1 MNCEQVK
8 PALTEYLLE
17 ESSAEERK
25 EIARHLQSC
34 DRCSQEMA
42 ELKQTM
48 ALLVRGE
55 ASEEIPRRIRLAAE
69 STVVPDGRSV
79 RWGAPTGPWEA
90 FWRYPAGMAFAGA
103 GLLCLAVVLLS
114 LFRTTISYQSGNFQ
128 IAFGSTAV
136 SSGAP
141 AVGATTTLA
150 VVHPLD
156 RDQVLQ
162 LIADAMAAGQ
172 AEQQRKSVLLAK
184 DVTQQ
189 MEQRWQRDLREMAG
203 IMHIFQAA
211 QTMMWKDQVQN
222 QQLVST
228 LMQQNGMAAPARP

>member
-25 EIARHLQSC
+25 EMDRHLQSC
-34 DRCSQEMA
+34 DSCSQEMA

-55 ASEEIPRRIRLAAE
+55 VSEEIPRRIRLAAE
-69 STVVPDGRSV
+69 PTG
-79 RWGAPTGPWEA
+79 RWGG
-90 FWRYPAGMAFAGA
+90 FWRYPARIAFAGA
-103 GLLCLAVVLLS
+103 GFLCLAVALLS

-128 IAFGSTAV
+128 IAFGAPAV

-141 AVGATTTLA
+141 AVGATAAAA
-150 VVHPLD
+150 VAHPLD

-172 AEQQRKSVLLAK
+172 AEQQRKSGLLAK
-184 DVTQQ
+184 EVTQQ
-189 MEQRWQRDLREMAG
+189 MEQRWQRDLLEMAG
-203 IMHIFQAA
+203 SLRIFQSA
-211 QTMMWKDQVQN
+211 QTMMWKEQVQN

-228 LMQQNGMAAPARP
+228 LMQRNGLSDPAQP

>member
-1 MNCEQVK
+1 MDCQQVK

-17 ESSAEERK
+17 ESSAREREEMD
-25 EIARHLQSC
+25 RHLRSC
-34 DRCSQEMA
+34 DSCSQEMA

-69 STVVPDGRSV
+69 PTS
-79 RWGAPTGPWEA
+79 RWGA
-90 FWRYPAGMAFAGA
+90 FWRYPARMAFAGA
-103 GLLCLAVVLLS
+103 GLLCLAVALLS
-114 LFRTTISYQSGNFQ
+114 LFRTTISYQNGNFQ
-128 IAFGSTAV
+128 IAFGAPAV

-141 AVGATTTLA
+141 AVEATPA
-150 VVHPLD
+150 AAAAHPLD

-172 AEQQRKSVLLAK
+172 AEQQRMSVLLAR

-203 IMHIFQAA
+203 NLHIFQAS
-211 QTMMWKDQVQN
+211 QTMMWKEQVQN

-228 LMQQNGMAAPARP
+228 LIQRNGLSAPAQP

>member
-1 MNCEQVK
+1 MDCQQVK
-8 PALTEYLLE
+8 PALLDYLFE
-17 ESSAEERK
+17 ETSAEKQGEMD
-25 EIARHLQSC
+25 RHLRSC
-34 DRCSQEMA
+34 DSCSQEMA

-69 STVVPDGRSV
+69 
-79 RWGAPTGPWEA
+79 PTGRWAA
-90 FWRYPAGMAFAGA
+90 FWRYPARMAFAGA
-103 GLLCLAVVLLS
+103 GLLCLAVALLS
-114 LFRTTISYQSGNFQ
+114 FFRTTISYQNGNFQ
-128 IAFGSTAV
+128 IAFGAPAV

-141 AVGATTTLA
+141 AAGATSAAA
-150 VVHPLD
+150 VAHPLD

-172 AEQQRKSVLLAK
+172 AEQQRKSGLLAK
-184 DVTQQ
+184 DVSQQ

-203 IMHIFQAA
+203 SMRIFQSA
-211 QTMMWKDQVQN
+211 QTMMWKEQVQN

-228 LMQQNGMAAPARP
+228 LMQQKGLSAPARP

>member
-1 MNCEQVK
+1 MNCEQIK
-8 PALTEYLLE
+8 PALMEYLLE

-25 EIARHLQSC
+25 EMARHLQSC
-34 DRCSQEMA
+34 DNCSQEMA

-69 STVVPDGRSV
+69 PTRVPTG
-79 RWGAPTGPWEA
+79 RWGA

-103 GLLCLAVVLLS
+103 GLLCLAVALLA
-114 LFRTTISYQSGNFQ
+114 LFRTTISYQNGNFQ
-128 IAFGSTAV
+128 IAFGAPAV

-141 AVGATTTLA
+141 AVGATPA
-150 VVHPLD
+150 AAAAHPLD

-203 IMHIFQAA
+203 NLHIFQAS
-211 QTMMWKDQVQN
+211 QTMMWKEQVQN

-228 LMQQNGMAAPARP
+228 LIQRNGLPAPAQP